1 MAKPIEPLPAPI
13 QHTTDFGTV
22 TLTHKAYGFTFRPW
36 EKPKVVSYHVLGI
49 LKSGAFM
56 PFAGTEVY
64 AKWTN
69 ADMQELNRDGAT
81 LQEILSKHDEIVIR
95 DS

>member
-1 MAKPIEPLPAPI
+1 
-13 QHTTDFGTV
+13 
-22 TLTHKAYGFTFRPW
+22 
-36 EKPKVVSYHVLGI
+36 VLGI